1 MKLNPLAR
9 ENEIQRRISVVMP
22 SPERKKADLQR
33 TINRLHD
40 THSGSR
46 AAQIRVATQRK
57 VKVDAYRNQPS
68 VRQKLGRWT
77 AALDEARQQRWGAA
91 LGKARGTDLGSHR
104 VAAVAF

>member
-1 MKLNPLAR
+1 MHPLQALK
-9 ENEIQRRISVVMP
+9 ELLDIGAITAEEF
-22 SPERKKADLQR
+22 ERKKADLQR